1 MSDFDCTEEISNELD
16 NWESAE
22 DISENDSQ
30 KSADS
35 HSDLGEIES
44 QFEPYTEEPLAP
56 PDYDMSSGQESDD
69 PDCLSPQ
76 TLADREESLIPVQN
90 WSVKIACCEFI
101 VVIVAY

>member
-1 MSDFDCTEEISNELD
+1 MSDFNSTEEFSNESD

-35 HSDLGEIES
+35 DSNLGEIEL

-56 PDYDMSSGQESDD
+56 PDNNMLSRQESDD
-69 PDCLSPQ
+69 PDRLSPQ
-76 TLADREESLIPVQN
+76 TLAD
-90 WSVKIACCEFI
+90 
-101 VVIVAY
+101 

>member
-1 MSDFDCTEEISNELD
+1 MSDFDSTEEFSNESD

-30 KSADS
+30 KSANSD
-35 HSDLGEIES
+35 SDLGEIES

-56 PDYDMSSGQESDD
+56 PDYVMSSGQESDD
-69 PDCLSPQ
+69 PDRLSPQ
-76 TLADREESLIPVQN
+76 TLADREGLIPVQN

>member
-1 MSDFDCTEEISNELD
+1 MSDFDSTEEFSNESD
-16 NWESAE
+16 NWENAE

-35 HSDLGEIES
+35 DSDLGEIES

-69 PDCLSPQ
+69 PDRLSPQ
-76 TLADREESLIPVQN
+76 TLADREEGLIPVQN
-90 WSVKIACCEFI
+90 WSVKITCCEFI

>member
-1 MSDFDCTEEISNELD
+1 MSDFDSTEEFSNESD
-16 NWESAE
+16 NWESA
-22 DISENDSQ
+22 DYDSQ

-35 HSDLGEIES
+35 DSDLGEIES

-69 PDCLSPQ
+69 PDRLSPQ
-76 TLADREESLIPVQN
+76 TLADREEGLIPVQN